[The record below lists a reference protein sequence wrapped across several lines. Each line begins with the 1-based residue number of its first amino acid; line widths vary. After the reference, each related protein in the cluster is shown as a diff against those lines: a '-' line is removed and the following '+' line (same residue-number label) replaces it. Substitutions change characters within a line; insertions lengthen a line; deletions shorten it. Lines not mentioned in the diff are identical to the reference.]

1 MLKGL
6 GFDRWTAQEQF
17 QRQDKQCCSLQW
29 SRYQCAGAVVMQL
42 GLLSFCLFAAKI
54 VVRGG
59 LVSNRWVP
67 ETQRKHL
74 ALTICTTIIRYNN
87 GEINICY
94 FESSGAHGM
103 DDCRRGMTQAKI
115 SEVIRTRAVTQE
127 RNRTNIFFYLVGH
140 RRQRDGVQLCT
151 TNNHH
156 IIRNQ
161 KWSNICKIKKIIPG
175 FEILCS
181 SLSFLS

>member
-103 DDCRRGMTQAKI
+103 DDCWRRRHDPSKNLRGDQNESCNARTEQNEYFFLFGRTQTTERRGTAMYYQQSSYHQKSKMI
-115 SEVIRTRAVTQE
+115 QYMQNKKNYSWIW
-127 RNRTNIFFYLVGH
+127 NIMF
-140 RRQRDGVQLCT
+140 
-151 TNNHH
+151 
-156 IIRNQ
+156 
-161 KWSNICKIKKIIPG
+161 
-175 FEILCS
+175 
-181 SLSFLS
+181 